1 MFSYAESVFPGM
13 SEPLLVAALGFRD
26 TGQKSDRQTDSV
38 EDPDSESENKGILF
52 DRQTGFFCKGKM
64 LQLLKSH
71 QKNTLLGEYL
81 PPKESHSDGQHRDAY
96 SIAFYSCECFRN
108 WPKVDVWL
116 AGIGNAS
123 DEERALGKS
132 AWKSM
137 MAQENKVS
145 WLLRVSFWL
154 VVRDMYSLFDEWKGA
169 ETGLAGG
176 PAGILVWCAC
186 VTGSC
191 PQWQMILCFLSA
203 HKVLFLRYVFD
214 SAWHTMDVVG
224 VRLPCCVSLTWRGPY
239 SCARMYCIEISQD
252 WL

>member
-1 MFSYAESVFPGM
+1 LKPTYLTSRYIDPSHPDPSEITSSRYTLLTASISSCTSLIAKNSASNQKNMFSYAESVFPGM

-108 WPKVDVWL
+108 
-116 AGIGNAS
+116 
-123 DEERALGKS
+123 
-132 AWKSM
+132 
-137 MAQENKVS
+137 
-145 WLLRVSFWL
+145 
-154 VVRDMYSLFDEWKGA
+154 
-169 ETGLAGG
+169 
-176 PAGILVWCAC
+176 
-186 VTGSC
+186 
-191 PQWQMILCFLSA
+191 
-203 HKVLFLRYVFD
+203 
-214 SAWHTMDVVG
+214 
-224 VRLPCCVSLTWRGPY
+224 
-239 SCARMYCIEISQD
+239 
-252 WL
+252 